1 MELAWRSG
9 LKADQCIH
17 LKSITYC
24 SSYACSPVL
33 CEDTLTE
40 MVNNKWFGEDKKK
53 VCLGLKNLANSN
65 HAPLSVYCKIGTP
78 QSFRIIVDWD
88 ESLCRMTPK
97 KNSWHCPCHTTTRS
111 CIHKYIA
118 KWHLFQTQRELFRKV
133 RSTEEMEVL
142 TSAGDENRHEEA
154 DLGDIPYPPKDEQ
167 KFKVMV
173 QYILN
178 NKKLPV
184 VLPEH
189 LRLPSV
195 EKQYPRHLIPEE
207 MMCQHCPGNVPLSDP
222 ILITQKAKILTSSRI
237 VHDVSTYCKSCHQCG
252 TYFRYQEWKDGIH
265 NCNDRILLDLPLC
278 ITIRNMLQVH
288 TAVSRVVEYL
298 ERTSGVQFPSSDTVL
313 QGYLHFEALTE
324 HDYQYSCVNCGDHPP
339 VVIMDLHKKGAFH
352 LSVSDLSPP
361 PEDFNGEVDMQIFWE
376 ALSVERIARG
386 FVTSQQKNPFTVPPS
401 FHFWAPWI
409 GPKTCRSNHALNT
422 EYKKVRPPKP
432 TEVSEITVTED
443 RLTEELYKQKVQV
456 VRNLCKECG
465 LDPSGSRAD
474 LLLRLS
480 SEMKSRQTY
489 DKVFQKI
496 WAASGG
502 WAVIMCPCGI
512 VYSIKCQIRA
522 ESPRDFADMLLSWK
536 HMPNVIIDDFARG
549 LATHMNLREPERLPF
564 NPFEGR
570 LSPPTP
576 DNIAKAK
583 DGKLK
588 VSLPWLNCKKM
599 IPDPE
604 GHPITGSAEHYAL
617 YDRFHENNTKDPRD
631 VLRKLHIVPQLAGKV
646 NSQVAEQLFSR
657 MKKNNY
663 FLNMALPSTYLFLMR
678 NIIHHHNMY
687 RNEQRLGNIK
697 RAFGNVTMNMHSQAV
712 LGKTESPDIVSTVP
726 MDIDV
731 PTVSGESVP
740 KPASLAAPAEPGL
753 QTS

>member
-1 MELAWRSG
+1 MCCIDYHCPFCSSAVFQSTKLSKVRTHLESHFNRAVLHEGYTIHRCGLHCRPQLHYHCIHCQSMLFRKSDFIKHLSLCKEDHSAITSTLPATTIQDPTTTTTTIASLSTTTTTIQDPTTKNTTIPSLSTTTSPTLPITPSEQMRRVRVKAVLKKKCPICHLLMNKTNLKRHIESTQANRRTSQHLPTFRVNVLIWRMEFIQSTNHSMVPVYLSMSKIKIWGQNQQVCCESTECQVNMELAWRSG

-78 QSFRIIVDWD
+78 QSVKYISIYEPTVSYYSRLGRVIVSYD
-88 ESLCRMTPK
+88 TK

-133 RSTEEMEVL
+133 RSR
-142 TSAGDENRHEEA
+142 DENRHEEA

-376 ALSVERIARG
+376 ALSVERIGRG

-496 WAASGG
+496 
-502 WAVIMCPCGI
+502 
-512 VYSIKCQIRA
+512 
-522 ESPRDFADMLLSWK
+522 
-536 HMPNVIIDDFARG
+536 
-549 LATHMNLREPERLPF
+549 
-564 NPFEGR
+564 
-570 LSPPTP
+570 
-576 DNIAKAK
+576 
-583 DGKLK
+583 
-588 VSLPWLNCKKM
+588 
-599 IPDPE
+599 
-604 GHPITGSAEHYAL
+604 
-617 YDRFHENNTKDPRD
+617 
-631 VLRKLHIVPQLAGKV
+631 
-646 NSQVAEQLFSR
+646 
-657 MKKNNY
+657 
-663 FLNMALPSTYLFLMR
+663 
-678 NIIHHHNMY
+678 
-687 RNEQRLGNIK
+687 
-697 RAFGNVTMNMHSQAV
+697 
-712 LGKTESPDIVSTVP
+712 
-726 MDIDV
+726 
-731 PTVSGESVP
+731 
-740 KPASLAAPAEPGL
+740 
-753 QTS
+753 

>member
-1 MELAWRSG
+1 MCCIDYHCPFCSSAVFQSTKLSKVRTHLESHFNRAVLHEGYTIHRCG
-9 LKADQCIH
+9 LHCRPQLHYHCIH
-17 LKSITYC
+17 CQSMLFRKSDFIKHLSLCKEDHSAIT
-24 SSYACSPVL
+24 STLPDQTTKTTSIPSLRTATTTFQDPTTTTTTIPSLSTTTTTIQDPTTTTTTIPSLSTTTTTIQDPTTTTTTIPSLSTTTTTIQDPTTTTTTIASLSTTTTTIQDPTTKNTTIPSLSTTTTTIQDPTTKNTTIPSLSTTTSPTLPITPSEQMRRVRVKAVL
-33 CEDTLTE
+33 
-40 MVNNKWFGEDKKK
+40 KKK
-53 VCLGLKNLANSN
+53 CPICHLLMNKTNLKRHIESTQANRRTSQHLPTFRVNVLIWRMEFIQSTN
-65 HAPLSVYCKIGTP
+65 HSMVPVYLSMSKIKYGGKINKFAVNP
-78 QSFRIIVDWD
+78 
-88 ESLCRMTPK
+88 
-97 KNSWHCPCHTTTRS
+97 RS
-111 CIHKYIA
+111 A
-118 KWHLFQTQRELFRKV
+118 RKV

-207 MMCQHCPGNVPLSDP
+207 MMCQHCPGN
-222 ILITQKAKILTSSRI
+222 
-237 VHDVSTYCKSCHQCG
+237 
-252 TYFRYQEWKDGIH
+252 
-265 NCNDRILLDLPLC
+265 
-278 ITIRNMLQVH
+278 VH

-376 ALSVERIARG
+376 ALSVERIGRG

-588 VSLPWLNCKKM
+588 FQESQCPSQHPSLRPQNRASKP
-599 IPDPE
+599 PD
-604 GHPITGSAEHYAL
+604 
-617 YDRFHENNTKDPRD
+617 
-631 VLRKLHIVPQLAGKV
+631 
-646 NSQVAEQLFSR
+646 
-657 MKKNNY
+657 
-663 FLNMALPSTYLFLMR
+663 
-678 NIIHHHNMY
+678 
-687 RNEQRLGNIK
+687 
-697 RAFGNVTMNMHSQAV
+697 
-712 LGKTESPDIVSTVP
+712 
-726 MDIDV
+726 
-731 PTVSGESVP
+731 
-740 KPASLAAPAEPGL
+740 
-753 QTS
+753 QTSDRKQLS